1 MMLTVFCFVLY
12 IFILYPSFWAMHKID
27 HEHTTGTCL
36 IENAFELF
44 SNTTNYQ
51 AARITKRDFRPECVY
66 RQFLLLGVAMETFR
80 AKCQKRCGGYILP
93 AITR

>member
-1 MMLTVFCFVLY
+1 
-12 IFILYPSFWAMHKID
+12 MHKIY

-36 IENAFELF
+36 IQENAFALF
-44 SNTTNYQ
+44 RNTTKYQ
-51 AARITKRDFRPECVY
+51 AARITNRDFRPGCVY

>member
-1 MMLTVFCFVLY
+1 MMLTVFFLFTLYCSVLT
-12 IFILYPSFWAMHKID
+12 MHKIY

-36 IENAFELF
+36 IENAFALF
-44 SNTTNYQ
+44 RNTMKYQ
-51 AARITKRDFRPECVY
+51 AARITKRDFRPGWVY